1 MYIPEPVPLSGDLT
15 LYIDQELLRI
25 SANFDQ
31 IAEGIYWQPRGRAPA
46 KPREG
51 QIVIADGVGWNP
63 GAGAGMYEYKA
74 GSWVKL

>member
-1 MYIPEPVPLSGDLT
+1 MYVPEPVPQNGELT
-15 LYIDQELLRI
+15 AYIEQELLRI

-51 QIVIADGVGWNP
+51 QIVVADGVGWNP
-63 GAGAGMYEYKA
+63 GSGKGAYEYKSGA
-74 GSWVKL
+74 WVKL